1 MSGGEG
7 LRTARL
13 VLRPLGPGDAEDLHG
28 IWGDPRVIFWGASP
42 SLQATRARL
51 PALIARTQGLAW
63 PAGWHLARERASGRV
78 VGDVLLQ
85 PAPFLPGEL
94 EAGWHL
100 RHDAW
105 GRGYATEAAGALL
118 AAAFEH
124 LPSLRRVVCAILPS
138 NAASERV
145 ARRLGFRWITG
156 AVHGGFAHGVWERMR
171 GAAPRSES
179 AG

>member
-1 MSGGEG
+1 MEPGEI
-7 LRTARL
+7 LTPRL
-13 VLRPLGPGDAEDLHG
+13 SLRPLGAEDAEAFHAV
-28 IWGDPRVIFWGASP
+28 WGDPRVIFWGASP
-42 SLQATRARL
+42 SLQATRERL
-51 PALIARTQGLAW
+51 PLLIARTQGLAW
-63 PAGWHLARERASGRV
+63 PAGWHLAVERASGRV

-85 PAPFLPGEL
+85 PAPFLPGDL
-94 EAGWHL
+94 EVGWHL

-124 LPSLRRVVCAILPS
+124 QPALARVVCAILPS

-156 AVHGGFAHGVWERMR
+156 AVHGGLVHGIWER
-171 GAAPRSES
+171 PR
-179 AG
+179 